1 MKVLK
6 FSKTDKNAVL
16 LIDGFAFVRGDYC
29 AAHHNLSV
37 PTISIST
44 DDLNSKIAEY
54 KDSE

>member
-6 FSKTDKNAVL
+6 CSKTDQNSVL

-54 KDSE
+54 KDSQ